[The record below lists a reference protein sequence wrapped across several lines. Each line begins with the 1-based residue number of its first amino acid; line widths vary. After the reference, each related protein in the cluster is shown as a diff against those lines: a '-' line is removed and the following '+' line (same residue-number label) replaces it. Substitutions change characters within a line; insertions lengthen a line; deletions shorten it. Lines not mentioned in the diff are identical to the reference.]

1 MTAMIPRGKAA
12 KLAAVLMLV
21 LLVALPVSSAYLDET
36 VDMTEYVEER
46 SCYCHGADPAIGV
59 DIVVDVPDKVAY
71 TPGNDTVRVGIGI
84 LGEPHNLTGFGL
96 FLNASQSDDGVKW
109 TKNFS
114 NDTVDH
120 RDAVVRGIIRVNET
134 SLWTVGK
141 VTSKWFNVSF
151 IPGQTDQDIVLSV
164 TGMRANDNQNETGDY
179 WNVAELTIKVRKQR
193 LVNLVVGVTNDE
205 EISVNEVTVD
215 FYIDGE
221 YLGNGKTEHIQPH
234 ASQNATIQWD
244 VTFKKDGK
252 YKLRAVVDPEGLV
265 TETRKDN
272 NEVTR
277 DIWLGGPPEER
288 DLQIYYG
295 LGSMAVGAVIIV
307 AVFWFWRRRQY
318 RF

>member
-1 MTAMIPRGKAA
+1 MTTIISRGKAVR
-12 KLAAVLMLV
+12 LASVLMLV
-21 LLVALPVSSAYLDET
+21 LLVVLPVSSAYLNEKT
-36 VDMTEYVEER
+36 DMTEHVEER

-71 TPGNDTVRVGIGI
+71 TPNNGTVKVGVGI

-96 FLNASQSDDGVKW
+96 FLNASETDDGVKW
-109 TKNFS
+109 TKYFS
-114 NDTVDH
+114 NDTVEH
-120 RDAVVRGIIRVNET
+120 VDAVAKGIIKVNET
-134 SLWTVGK
+134 SVWTVGK

-151 IPGQTDQDIVLSV
+151 IPGQTDQNIVLSV
-164 TGMRANDNQNETGDY
+164 TGMRANDNENETGDY
-179 WNVAELTIKVRKQR
+179 WNVAELTIEVRKQR
-193 LVNLVVGVTNDE
+193 WVNLTVAVTNDE
-205 EISVNEVTVD
+205 EISVNDVTVD

-221 YLGNGKTEHIQPH
+221 YIGAGKADYIEPD
-234 ASQNATIQWD
+234 SSKNATIQWD

-277 DIWLGGPPEER
+277 DIWLGGPPEET
-288 DLQIYYG
+288 DLQFYYS
-295 LGSMAVGAVIIV
+295 LGSMAVGVVVIV
-307 AVFWFWRRRQY
+307 AVFWYWRRRQY